1 MTDIET
7 IKSTDGGDFFA
18 VERPMWAKV
27 CARTSMNEAV
37 AYLILA
43 RGAHFGTRDTAWSTD
58 AVERYTGIARPRA
71 KKAIQDLVQSGLL
84 QQKRAGTKPLYHLPT
99 AHEFENPP
107 KPAVTLTDGE
117 QAVLDMIAAAG
128 GPVDVPYT
136 STAKNGWPRGRPND
150 VARALVRKGKVQH
163 SASQVLHFEVTPEK
177 VEEAPKPEWI
187 WLPNSLVDGVAG
199 AVAPI
204 EQVRQTQD
212 VVALRLFVDLYFSQS
227 LAMNGGVHW
236 RQVRREY
243 DRHLVGQS
251 GPYNVWGFVRGGRTG
266 FGSATFIAPFLTN
279 TMKTFTRDDG
289 STYQQDPGWPA
300 FWAALSKLEQLEL
313 VQSVAHIIDA
323 DTDEGEVIHPY
334 GMLAGEPGENE
345 IAQEAYLAGE
355 RLLTSG
361 QREWAADRRLWLLPV
376 LRHIEN
382 VQMVGL
388 LRLRHRA
395 RTAATAEWLSGAE
408 GWSVWVDRYR
418 DVGQKPASDQGDA
431 ISKGDQRGIQG
442 ASRVGQGGIKGG

>member
-7 IKSTDGGDFFA
+7 IKGTDGGDFFA

-27 CARTSMNEAV
+27 CARASMNEAV

-58 AVERYTGIARPRA
+58 AVERYTGVARPRA

-107 KPAVTLTDGE
+107 KPPVSLTEQE

-136 STAKNGWPRGRPND
+136 STAKNGWPKGRPND
-150 VARALVRKGKVQH
+150 IARELLRKGKVRYP
-163 SASQVLHFEVTPEK
+163 SNRSSLFEVTPEK

-199 AVAPI
+199 AVSPV
-204 EQVRQTQD
+204 EQVRQTQA
-212 VVALRLFVDLYFSQS
+212 VAVLQLFVNLYFSQS

-236 RQVRREY
+236 RQIRQTYTRVKA
-243 DRHLVGQS
+243 GQS
-251 GPYNVWGFVRGGRTG
+251 GAYDVWGFTPGGNTAWS
-266 FGSATFIAPFLTN
+266 SAPFVEPFLTR
-279 TMKTFTRDDG
+279 TIQTFTRADG
-289 STYQQDPGWPA
+289 STYEQDPGWPV
-300 FWAALSKLEQLEL
+300 FWSAMEKLEGLGL
-313 VQSVAHIIDA
+313 VQFVAHVVDS
-323 DTDEGEVIHPY
+323 DTDEGEVMHPY
-334 GMLAGEPGENE
+334 GTLTGEPGEKQ
-345 IAQEAYLAGE
+345 IAKAALEAGR
-355 RLLTSG
+355 RLLNPD
-361 QREWAADRRLWLLPV
+361 QLERARAQMLFLLPV

-408 GWSVWVDRYR
+408 GWEAWADRYGELGR
-418 DVGQKPASDQGDA
+418 KIATDQGDA
-431 ISKGDQRGIQG
+431 TSKGDQRGIQE
-442 ASRVGQGGIKGG
+442 ASRAGQGGIKGG